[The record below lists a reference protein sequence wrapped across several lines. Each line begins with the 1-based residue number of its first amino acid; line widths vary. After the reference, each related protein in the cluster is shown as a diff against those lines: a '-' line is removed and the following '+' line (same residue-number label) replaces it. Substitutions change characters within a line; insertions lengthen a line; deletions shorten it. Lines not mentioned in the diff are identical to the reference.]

1 MSSPFTGLPVVWVV
15 PLGIGLAVV
24 ALMLLWTALLFVRG
38 QRARTHAPPAPADGA
53 DRFTWVFLVPALNEQ
68 VTIRDSVNRLLA
80 LDVAHRRIV
89 VIDDGSDDATTQI
102 LAELSHPDLV
112 VLRRDPPRAR
122 EGKAAA
128 LNYAYREL
136 DGLLAGVDRDTVI
149 VVIVDADGRLR
160 PSAPRYGAAHF
171 ADPSVGGV
179 QALVRL
185 YNRRRLLTWMQD
197 VEFSV
202 YGHLFQAGR
211 DGWGTAGM
219 GGNGQFNRL
228 RALDE
233 LADDAGPWRDRMT
246 EDQDLGLRL
255 LAAGWEGRQELR
267 AVVEQQGPATLRPLL
282 RQRTRW
288 SQGNLQAIGLTGE
301 VWHAP
306 LGRLPRIE
314 LLAYLLMPLWQG
326 LVGIALVIAMALA
339 VTGTTPFWDGGPRW
353 QLLLIYLLTFA
364 GTALGCIA
372 ARADQGPLGWL
383 RGLVIAPARP
393 GHRARLRVLQLVALA
408 GPRALGPAPAHRTPR
423 LGQDRT
429 RAARN
434 ESADRAGACAERSS
448 QRRTGA
454 HLNGA
459 AGPSVGP
466 TAPASRSGRQQGL
479 GSGPQRFPV
488 WMRARCRTHLS
499 PRHGRRP
506 LGEPSGRF
514 AQRMWLVLSAS

>member
-1 MSSPFTGLPVVWVV
+1 MADMSSPFTGLPVVWAV

-24 ALMLLWTALLFVRG
+24 VLMLLWTALLFVRG
-38 QRARTHAPPAPADGA
+38 QRARTQAPPAPADGA
-53 DRFTWVFLVPALNEQ
+53 DRFMWVFLVPALNEQ
-68 VTIRDSVNRLLA
+68 VTIRDSVDRLLA
-80 LDVAHRRIV
+80 LDVARRRVV
-89 VIDDGSDDATTQI
+89 VIDDGSDDATPQI

-136 DGLLAGVDRDTVI
+136 DPLLAGVDRDTVI

-160 PSAPRYGAAHF
+160 PSAPRYAGAHF
-171 ADPSVGGV
+171 ADSSVGGV
-179 QALVRL
+179 QALVHI

-228 RALDE
+228 RALDA
-233 LADDAGPWRDRMT
+233 LADESGPWRDRMT

-255 LAAGWEGRQELR
+255 IAAGWEGRQELR
-267 AVVEQQGPATLRPLL
+267 AVVEQQGPTSLRPLL

-301 VWHAP
+301 VWRAP

-326 LVGIALVIAMALA
+326 LVGIALAVAMALA

-364 GTALGCIA
+364 GTTLGCVA
-372 ARADQGPLGWL
+372 ARADQGPLGWA
-383 RGLVIAPARP
+383 RGFLIAHVYAFYSWLLWPVLVRSAVRQLTERRDWVKTEREPLETDPPAVPGSVQSVPRSAGAAP
-393 GHRARLRVLQLVALA
+393 
-408 GPRALGPAPAHRTPR
+408 
-423 LGQDRT
+423 D
-429 RAARN
+429 RAAH
-434 ESADRAGACAERSS
+434 A
-448 QRRTGA
+448 
-454 HLNGA
+454 
-459 AGPSVGP
+459 
-466 TAPASRSGRQQGL
+466 
-479 GSGPQRFPV
+479 
-488 WMRARCRTHLS
+488 
-499 PRHGRRP
+499 
-506 LGEPSGRF
+506 
-514 AQRMWLVLSAS
+514 